1 MICGARAGGQGQV
14 NCLIGLC
21 PEGSKAY
28 GVCSREERVRAT
40 DARPPGAMDSLEEP
54 PSCPQEWTLCLG
66 GTWVNP
72 QEASKEVAQKDGGT
86 REPRQQ
92 QASSGWSPP
101 QDRGTVH
108 TRMLFSK
115 ATGTLPA
122 SPRN

>member
-14 NCLIGLC
+14 NCPIGLC
-21 PEGSKAY
+21 PEEAKVY
-28 GVCSREERVRAT
+28 GVCIREERVRTT
-40 DARPPGAMDSLEEP
+40 DARPPRATDSLEEP

-72 QEASKEVAQKDGGT
+72 QEASKEVAQKGGGT